1 MKNYLKMVPAALIAV
16 SLAAC
21 SGSDDNMAD
30 TTTDTPGVTVGKEAF
45 ALATSL
51 PDGEQTAN
59 VLLTSQ
65 SLTEGSVSAINNGLV
80 NDGATEWVFYGD
92 KYLYALTYNQGNAGT
107 TRSYVLNSDG
117 QMKARSAEYKVTRF
131 TSFGKFGDYILSAST
146 GDGLS
151 EYADANGN
159 LPKMFLLTYLDVENE
174 TATQSDSKKKD
185 NFISENFLRNAQYS
199 CKCLIYNTNCR
210 V

>member
-1 MKNYLKMVPAALIAV
+1 MK
-16 SLAAC
+16 
-21 SGSDDNMAD
+21 G
-30 TTTDTPGVTVGKEAF
+30 
-45 ALATSL
+45 
-51 PDGEQTAN
+51 
-59 VLLTSQ
+59 
-65 SLTEGSVSAINNGLV
+65 
-80 NDGATEWVFYGD
+80 
-92 KYLYALTYNQGNAGT
+92 
-107 TRSYVLNSDG
+107 
-117 QMKARSAEYKVTRF
+117 RSAEYKVTRF
-131 TSFGKFGDYILSAST
+131 TSFGKFGDSIISASR
-146 GDGLS
+146 GHGLS